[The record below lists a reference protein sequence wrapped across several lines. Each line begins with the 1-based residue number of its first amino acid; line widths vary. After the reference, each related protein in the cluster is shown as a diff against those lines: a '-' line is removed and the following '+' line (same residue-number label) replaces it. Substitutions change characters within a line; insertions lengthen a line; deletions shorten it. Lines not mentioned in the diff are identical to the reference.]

1 MRNQIRKILYLLLG
15 LVLILLG
22 IAGLVL
28 PIINGTILLIIG
40 FIIISFESPTLEKKL
55 YTLTQKNAII
65 HSLYVKIDK
74 FLRTFFKK

>member
-15 LVLILLG
+15 LSLILLG

-65 HSLYVKIDK
+65 HGLYVKIDR
-74 FLRTFFKK
+74 FLRKFFKK

>member
-28 PIINGTILLIIG
+28 PVINGTILLIIG